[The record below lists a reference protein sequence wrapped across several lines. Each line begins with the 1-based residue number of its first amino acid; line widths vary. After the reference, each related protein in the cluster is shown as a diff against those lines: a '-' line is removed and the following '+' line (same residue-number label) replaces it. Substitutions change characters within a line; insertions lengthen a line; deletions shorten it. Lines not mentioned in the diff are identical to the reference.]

1 MNGKSEDIESN
12 RTIIQLL
19 ILKDKTL
26 SIKPGKR
33 KKRVEKDLGDRFVAP
48 EGGWGWLVAIAS
60 GVNLL
65 VTVAI
70 TQQFGLIFRD
80 HMIKLGITSPQ
91 LTAIINVQIA
101 ASSFSG
107 LLNGPLFRRL
117 TYRQVALIG
126 SFLMFFGLF
135 ISAIADSF
143 IFYILS
149 YSCCY
154 GLGRGLV
161 LSASSLAVNTYFKEK
176 RCTATAY
183 QFGVSG
189 IGPIC
194 LPYLTTYL
202 LEWYG
207 VQGTVLLF
215 AGFSLNSIACSLIYQ
230 PVKWHVKQRFV
241 DIELNEIIERR
252 ISVQSRDDRNNFY
265 GSCPSLTLI
274 PFTTD
279 PLNDTEKL
287 EEKKEESEIQTL
299 RNSKSN
305 LKETLTTS
313 SLTHI
318 AGKDKTIVQN
328 FTEFKQKEEKKTS
341 WHYSFIYRKIIAF
354 FDLDLLRDFTYV
366 NLAIGLTLI
375 SFVEVNFA
383 VLTPFILSDF
393 GFASSEIAMA
403 MSSLG
408 ISDLIIRFLI
418 PLITAKM
425 NYNNKTFVIGG
436 LLGMCLG
443 RIVLSFTSNFY
454 VMLTIFLW
462 FGLNKAFRLVFWC
475 LIIPAH
481 VPLKRLPAASGLQ
494 LLMTGLFSLAFGPLI
509 GLMRDNTSYA
519 VTLNCL
525 NALCLLAILL
535 WMLED
540 VVRRFKLKKKN
551 KLKSVMD
558 TLQ

>member
-1 MNGKSEDIESN
+1 MRDRSPDIESN
-12 RTIIQLL
+12 RTIVELL
-19 ILKDKTL
+19 IVADK
-26 SIKPGKR
+26 SYDYVKSSRR
-33 KKRVEKDLGDRFVAP
+33 KKCEKIDLGDKFIAP
-48 EGGWGWLVAIAS
+48 DGGWGWLVAIAS
-60 GVNLL
+60 GVSLL

-80 HMIKLGITSPQ
+80 YMITLGITSSQ
-91 LTAIINVQIA
+91 LTTIINVQIA

-117 TYRQVALIG
+117 SYRQVALIG

-135 ISAIADSF
+135 TSTIADSF
-143 IFYILS
+143 IFYIFS

-154 GLGRGLV
+154 GLGRGLI
-161 LSASSLAVNTYFKEK
+161 LSASSLAVNTFFKKK

-202 LEWYG
+202 LEYYG
-207 VQGTVLLF
+207 VKGTVLLF
-215 AGFSLNSIACSLIYQ
+215 AGFALNAIPCSLVYQ
-230 PVKWHVKQRFV
+230 PVKWHIKQSFANANMK
-241 DIELNEIIERR
+241 LNETAERTTP
-252 ISVQSRDDRNNFY
+252 VLSRARNNCFR
-265 GSCPSLTLI
+265 SCPSLPMI
-274 PFTTD
+274 SYK
-279 PLNDTEKL
+279 NSANGTEQRVEVSNLQSLK
-287 EEKKEESEIQTL
+287 
-299 RNSKSN
+299 NSKSCY
-305 LKETLTTS
+305 KKAFTS

-318 AGKDKTIVQN
+318 TKGKTIGQT
-328 FTEFKQKEEKKTS
+328 FGKSQQKKDEKRP
-341 WHYSFIYRKIIAF
+341 WHMVDYRKIIAF
-354 FDLDLLRDFTYV
+354 FDLDLLRDLSYV
-366 NLAIGLTLI
+366 NLAVGLTLI
-375 SFVEVNFA
+375 SFVEVNFTI
-383 VLTPFILSDF
+383 LTPFILSDF
-393 GFASSEIAMA
+393 GFANSEIATA

-408 ISDLIIRFLI
+408 TSDLIMRFMI
-418 PLITAKM
+418 PLITSKM

-443 RIVLSFTSNFY
+443 RAILSLTRNFY

-494 LLMTGLFSLAFGPLI
+494 LLMTGLFSFAFGPLI
-509 GLMRDNTSYA
+509 GLIRDNTSYA

-540 VVRRFKLKKKN
+540 VVRRFKLRKKKS

>member
-1 MNGKSEDIESN
+1 MNDRSQDIESD
-12 RTIIQLL
+12 RTIVKLL
-19 ILKDKTL
+19 LVKDKTYYVK
-26 SIKPGKR
+26 SSGR
-33 KKRVEKDLGDRFVAP
+33 KKCEKRDLGDKFIAP
-48 EGGWGWLVAIAS
+48 DGGWGWLVATAS
-60 GVNLL
+60 GVSLL

-80 HMIKLGITSPQ
+80 YMITLGITSSQ
-91 LTAIINVQIA
+91 LTTIINVQIA

-117 TYRQVALIG
+117 SYRQVALIG

-135 ISAIADSF
+135 TSTFADSF

-154 GLGRGLV
+154 GLGRGLT
-161 LSASSLAVNTYFKEK
+161 LSASSLAVNTYFKKK

-202 LEWYG
+202 LECYG
-207 VQGTVLLF
+207 VKGTVLLF
-215 AGFSLNSIACSLIYQ
+215 AGFALNSIPCSLVYQ
-230 PVKWHVKQRFV
+230 PVKWHIKRTFV
-241 DIELNEIIERR
+241 NMELKETVEQPTF
-252 ISVQSRDDRNNFY
+252 VLSRARSNCFR
-265 GSCPSLTLI
+265 SCPSLPMISYKNSTNGA
-274 PFTTD
+274 D
-279 PLNDTEKL
+279 KL
-287 EEKKEESEIQTL
+287 AVESDLQSL
-299 RNSKSN
+299 KNSKSN
-305 LKETLTTS
+305 YKKAFTTS
-313 SLTHI
+313 LSDITK
-318 AGKDKTIVQN
+318 GKTIAQTVGKL
-328 FTEFKQKEEKKTS
+328 KQKRDEKKP
-341 WHYSFIYRKIIAF
+341 WHSVYYRKIIAF
-354 FDLDLLRDFTYV
+354 FDLDLLRDFSYV
-366 NLAIGLTLI
+366 NLAVGLTLI
-375 SFVEVNFA
+375 KFVEVNFTI
-383 VLTPFILSDF
+383 LTPFILADF
-393 GFASSEIAMA
+393 GFANSEIAIA

-436 LLGMCLG
+436 VLGMCLG
-443 RIVLSFTSNFY
+443 RAILSFTHNFY

-462 FGLNKAFRLVFWC
+462 FGLNRAFRLVFWC

-494 LLMTGLFSLAFGPLI
+494 LLMTGLFSFAFGPLI
-509 GLMRDNTSYA
+509 GLIRDNTSYA

-540 VVRRFKLKKKN
+540 VVRRFKLKKKS